1 MAICLYLHKNFMNGP
16 NRGLEKKLD
25 DYPWVD
31 PKLILVKEIN
41 GDRIEIYSQV
51 DYLFKSHRHSYTVRS
66 KRGGSSISGGY
77 GHNNEIIFPTIESAL
92 IDSLKYVTTK
102 DKLKELR
109 REIILEGL
117 L

>member
-1 MAICLYLHKNFMNGP
+1 MKYKE
-16 NRGLEKKLD
+16 GLESLVRYISMPD
-25 DYPWVD
+25 C
-31 PKLILVKEIN
+31 LI
-41 GDRIEIYSQV
+41 IEDEFSA
-51 DYLFKSHRHSYTVRS
+51 DYLFKSHRHSYTVIS
-66 KRGGSSISGGY
+66 KRGGSSVSGGY
-77 GHNNEIIFPTIESAL
+77 GHDNEILFPTIESAL